1 MLGIVVW
8 TKPGT
13 PTSLVYCSDGLDL
26 AYAENRP
33 GLQVSVGTLV
43 DVELEET
50 DGLRKCSIT
59 RAVGLANVPAFIKD
73 IQITTPKTR
82 GLKKVPR
89 SAQASLGANNIP
101 TAPTELKL
109 ITQGY
114 KVSNG

>member
-33 GLQVSVGTLV
+33 GLRISVGTLV

-59 RAVGLANVPAFIKD
+59 RAIGLANVPDFIKD
-73 IQITTPKTR
+73 IQITAPKTQ
-82 GLKKVPR
+82 GPGKVRR

-101 TAPTELKL
+101 TAPMDLKL
-109 ITQGY
+109 SALDD
-114 KVSNG
+114 KASNG